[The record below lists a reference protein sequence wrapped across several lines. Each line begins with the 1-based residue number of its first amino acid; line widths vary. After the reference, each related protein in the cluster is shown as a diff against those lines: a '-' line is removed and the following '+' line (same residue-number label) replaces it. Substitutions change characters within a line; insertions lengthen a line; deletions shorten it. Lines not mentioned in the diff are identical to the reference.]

1 MGNASGKD
9 LIALNSAQEYT
20 AQCTYGYA
28 DIGVY
33 SYVGP
38 KEDFNEEE
46 CEACAAPDNNYVGYY
61 ISVPCV
67 PLCQPTIPP
76 TTTEQTI
83 PPSSSSTSDC
93 LQLMAPIW
101 KETIGNVDD
110 YPYVRET
117 VQILSQDDV
126 TVTFNVNQLFMTEG
140 TPMMA
145 VHYRDVNNEN
155 GDEVCDMNASGK
167 DLIALNSAQE
177 YTAQCTYGYADIGV
191 YSYVG
196 PKEDFNEEECEACAA
211 PDNNYVGYYIS
222 VPCVPLCQPTIP
234 PATVELTI
242 PPTTTTTEEEAQVD
256 CLGEIIETSS
266 VTSLD
271 FSTSTVTTNTLHEEG
286 GELRYED
293 IGVVRDRAVSL
304 VVTVASGDYT
314 DIAQVWDDRDR
325 DVDLMNGKNG
335 NFANINLQTVEG
347 KPKSGEG
354 NFKFCFHDTE
364 TNDIVTVDWFSFT
377 VFDNDIRTGGI
388 EEKMLLDATTAQSF
402 QLWPDTENSQ
412 VKLSCEDGSTNIPCE
427 AGVRTIFHSS
437 TIGYLHD
444 NPTDPNDMN
453 DLQKS
458 RSIAFQF
465 TDTDCF
471 EFTYDHYCPSE
482 QIDGGTPCEGYT
494 GGNFLFGGSA
504 SEIITDGECV
514 VTPALAP
521 TAEPTNEL
529 TVAPTTKEPTD
540 TPTLAPTAEP
550 TDAPT
555 VAPPTKEPTDTPT
568 TAATTTAPTTNPT
581 FHPTAITEP
590 PIVTNGA
597 DDDTT
602 DDTFLLPFCPD
613 DITLVVTN
621 GVTEWPTPENKP
633 VVEIIRQETS
643 TVTVGLNQAWTSGQQ
658 SIDAIFYS
666 YKESIWSEK
675 CYEEEEVASNAMFDT
690 ITIQCNVLSPY
701 AHLQICVVDDADKGI
716 LGATDDAT
724 FPNVVILKKAF
735 SQIHLLF
742 VI

>member
-1 MGNASGKD
+1 MG
-9 LIALNSAQEYT
+9 
-20 AQCTYGYA
+20 
-28 DIGVY
+28 
-33 SYVGP
+33 
-38 KEDFNEEE
+38 
-46 CEACAAPDNNYVGYY
+46 
-61 ISVPCV
+61 
-67 PLCQPTIPP
+67 
-76 TTTEQTI
+76 
-83 PPSSSSTSDC
+83 
-93 LQLMAPIW
+93 
-101 KETIGNVDD
+101 
-110 YPYVRET
+110 
-117 VQILSQDDV
+117 
-126 TVTFNVNQLFMTEG
+126 
-140 TPMMA
+140 
-145 VHYRDVNNEN
+145 
-155 GDEVCDMNASGK
+155 NASGK

-271 FSTSTVTTNTLHEEG
+271 FSTSTVTTNTLHEED

-314 DIAQVWDDRDR
+314 DIAQVWEDRDR
-325 DVDLMNGKNG
+325 DVDIMNGKNG

-364 TNDIVTVDWFSFT
+364 TNDIVTVDRFSFT

-437 TIGYLHD
+437 TIGYLDD

-514 VTPALAP
+514 VTPTLAP
-521 TAEPTNEL
+521 TAEPTNG
-529 TVAPTTKEPTD
+529 PTDEPTA
-540 TPTLAPTAEP
+540 APVVP
-550 TDAPT
+550 
-555 VAPPTKEPTDTPT
+555 V
-568 TAATTTAPTTNPT
+568 
-581 FHPTAITEP
+581 TEP
-590 PIVTNGA
+590 PIVVNGA
-597 DDDTT
+597 DDDAN
-602 DDTFLLPFCPD
+602 DDLVILPLCPE
-613 DITLVVTN
+613 DITLLTTT
-621 GVTEWPTPENKP
+621 GVTEWPAENRP
-633 VVEIIRQETS
+633 VVEIISQDTS
-643 TVTVGLNQAWTSGQQ
+643 TVTVGLNQEWTSGQTDRKLSSGCLQ
-658 SIDAIFYS
+658 DAPRQMFDSEDSYDDVPPIDVYDYSEDVDSYELEVPNDAPVSDEQEETIDAIFYS
-666 YKESIWSEK
+666 YKENMWSNK
-675 CYEEEEVASNAMFDT
+675 CYQKQDVGRSLFDT
-690 ITIQCNVLSPY
+690 VTISCNLLSPY
-701 AHLQICVVDDADKGI
+701 ALLEICVADNTILSPTGGDDAVIPKCCHSDEVVLPNTPTVCYSLEIRCTSRCTEAVDDSRMLRGSSE
-716 LGATDDAT
+716 
-724 FPNVVILKKAF
+724 KKET
-735 SQIHLLF
+735 IRKRKT
-742 VI
+742 IIRRR

>member
-1 MGNASGKD
+1 
-9 LIALNSAQEYT
+9 
-20 AQCTYGYA
+20 
-28 DIGVY
+28 
-33 SYVGP
+33 
-38 KEDFNEEE
+38 
-46 CEACAAPDNNYVGYY
+46 
-61 ISVPCV
+61 
-67 PLCQPTIPP
+67 
-76 TTTEQTI
+76 
-83 PPSSSSTSDC
+83 
-93 LQLMAPIW
+93 
-101 KETIGNVDD
+101 
-110 YPYVRET
+110 
-117 VQILSQDDV
+117 
-126 TVTFNVNQLFMTEG
+126 MTEG

-145 VHYRDVNNEN
+145 VHYRDVNEN

-234 PATVELTI
+234 PATIELTI

-271 FSTSTVTTNTLHEEG
+271 FSTSTVTTNTLHLEG

-314 DIAQVWDDRDR
+314 DIAQVWEDRDR
-325 DVDLMNGKNG
+325 DVDIMNGKNG

-364 TNDIVTVDWFSFT
+364 TNDVVTVDRFSFT
-377 VFDNDIRTGGI
+377 VFDNDIRSGGI
-388 EEKMLLDATTAQSF
+388 EEKMLMDATTAQSF
-402 QLWPDTENSQ
+402 QLWPDTEQSQ
-412 VKLSCEDGSTNIPCE
+412 VKLSCEDGSLNIPCE

-437 TIGYLHD
+437 TIGYLDD

-504 SEIITDGECV
+504 SEIITGGECV
-514 VTPALAP
+514 VTPTLAP

-529 TVAPTTKEPTD
+529 TVAPTTKEPTE
-540 TPTLAPTAEP
+540 TPTLAP
-550 TDAPT
+550 
-555 VAPPTKEPTDTPT
+555 
-568 TAATTTAPTTNPT
+568 TTTAPTTNPT

-602 DDTFLLPFCPD
+602 DDTIHLPFCPD

-621 GVTEWPTPENKP
+621 GVTEWPTTENKP

-643 TVTVGLNQAWTSGQQ
+643 TVTVGLNQEWTSGQQ

-675 CYEEEEVASNAMFDT
+675 CYEEQEVVGNALFDT
-690 ITIQCNVLSPY
+690 ITIQCNILSPY
-701 AHLQICVVDDADKGI
+701 AHLQICVVDEAEKGI
-716 LGATDDAT
+716 LSATVPSGDDAT
-724 FPNVVILKKAF
+724 IPKCCHSEESILPNTPTVCYSLEIRCDSLCVEEDSRK
-735 SQIHLLF
+735 LLRGSK
-742 VI
+742 